1 MKFRTIWT
9 EPLGMLLASGS
20 PGSALAYQLGV
31 ANFEPGMVRRT
42 MTTDD
47 CAGGRP
53 EAAEE
58 PGVEDAF
65 FHRARALR

>member
-9 EPLGMLLASGS
+9 ESLGMLLASGS
-20 PGSALAYQLGV
+20 PGSALAYQLGQV
-31 ANFEPGMVRRT
+31 NFEPKIPRRN

-47 CAGGRP
+47 CP
-53 EAAEE
+53 E
-58 PGVEDAF
+58 PGPEKAEAEFRDAF

>member
-31 ANFEPGMVRRT
+31 ANVEADMVRRT
-42 MTTDD
+42 TTTHD
-47 CAGGRP
+47 CGEGHP
-53 EAAEE
+53 EGQ
-58 PGVEDAF
+58 PGFEDAF

>member
-9 EPLGMLLASGS
+9 EPMGMLLASGS

-31 ANFEPGMVRRT
+31 ADLEATMSRRNIAT
-42 MTTDD
+42 EGCPED
-47 CAGGRP
+47 RP
-53 EAAEE
+53 ESAE
-58 PGVEDAF
+58 PRFEDAF